1 MSSRKCGLS
10 RVFILQALLALM
22 FPAGGGCLE
31 ILHLWSPTPMRNGS
45 EEPAILDCD
54 YALDEEDKVREG
66 KYCSKYEEH
75 YSLYK
80 DA

>member
-31 ILHLWSPTPMRNGS
+31 ILHLWSPTPMRNGT

-54 YALDEEDKVREG
+54 YDLDEEDKVSEDEE
-66 KYCSKYEEH
+66 KDYEEH
-75 YSLYK
+75 ISL
-80 DA
+80 